1 MSIVVYS
8 PPLDRHRV
16 GARWLAVWLVQ
27 ELEQRGLVSRLATES
42 GRSALQAE
50 LGEVGEGLAAFC
62 HGSRDGLHDGQER
75 VLDGENME
83 LLAERWLY
91 ACACAEDDR
100 LLNVAI
106 HRGLRAAVGYRGQID
121 VAGVPAELPEGA
133 RPLFR
138 RLLVE
143 AVLALREGV
152 ASEEELR
159 RRVRRVEF
167 ELMLWNADHVEA
179 LGGVEAA
186 SQTPGLPL
194 ELIGRLAKPVLRC
207 REEAGAP
214 FRGGASAG
222 RESPRG

>member
-8 PPLDRHRV
+8 PPLDRWRV
-16 GARWLAVWLVQ
+16 GARWLAVWLFQ
-27 ELEQRGLVSRLATES
+27 ELEQRGVVSRLATGS

-62 HGSRDGLHDGQER
+62 HGSPDGLHDGQER
-75 VLDGENME
+75 VLDGENLD
-83 LLAERWLY
+83 LLAEKWLY

-106 HRGLRAAVGYRGQID
+106 HQGLRAAVGYRGQID
-121 VAGVPAELPEGA
+121 VEGVPAEIPEA
-133 RPLFR
+133 AQPLFR
-138 RLLVE
+138 RLLAE

-152 ASEEELR
+152 ATEEELR

-167 ELMLWNADHVEA
+167 ELMLWNADEVEA

-186 SQTPGLPL
+186 CRAPGLPL
-194 ELIGRLAKPVLRC
+194 ALIGRLAKPLLRC
-207 REEAGAP
+207 REESRVGA
-214 FRGGASAG
+214 A
-222 RESPRG
+222 PRD